1 MNSEYIP
8 GYDGKSATMNVS
20 LAIVRDHKLLTRHTD
35 SVAIEEPLQ
44 ITISYNGSKAKN
56 YAIIMRTPTMDK
68 FLGTGFLFS
77 EGVIRSLEDIIS
89 VRGVSDFGVAI
100 DNTISFDLKHEFKGT
115 HKRNFVVNSSCGV
128 CGKNSIDDI
137 FLRVGK
143 LNRSSLRAS
152 SKLITELP
160 KMLVQHQKV
169 FEETGGVHAAAIFD
183 EDGKIITSAEDVGR
197 HNAVDKVIGYML
209 WNNLVPARNFIMQ
222 VSGRA
227 GFEIVQK
234 AAIAGIPVI
243 SSVSAPSSLSIETAD
258 ALGITLICFVRENG
272 FNVYTHQERVI
283 LE

>member
-8 GYDGKSATMNVS
+8 RYHGKSATMNVS
-20 LAIVRDHKLLTRHTD
+20 LSIVRDHKLLTRNTD
-35 SVAIEEPLQ
+35 RVAIEEPLQ
-44 ITISYNGSKAKN
+44 IMVSYNGSKAKN

-77 EGVIRSLEDIIS
+77 EGVIRNREDIIS
-89 VRGVSDFGVAI
+89 VRGVSDYEIAV
-100 DNTISFDLKHEFKGT
+100 DNTIGFDLKHEFKGA

-209 WNNLVPARNFIMQ
+209 WNNLIPARNFIMQ